1 MAYSDF
7 SLAKVKNDF
16 GLTLDESRNLFV
28 DTKPV
33 LPSATLKTLLTDY
46 IPLAT
51 SISTEKAR
59 SEFLIAPIL
68 AEVRRLL
75 NNQISLFSGNEFN
88 VDAQRGYKGFVI
100 ILLAVLKSNY
110 IFLLP

>member
-7 SLAKVKNDF
+7 SLAKVKKSFD
-16 GLTLDESRNLFV
+16 LTLDETRNLFV

-33 LPSATLKTLLTDY
+33 TPSETLRTILIDY

-51 SISTEKAR
+51 AISTEKAR

-68 AEVRRLL
+68 AEV
-75 NNQISLFSGNEFN
+75 SPFGE
-88 VDAQRGYKGFVI
+88 V
-100 ILLAVLKSNY
+100 KSQKSKVKH
-110 IFLLP
+110 FEPHK